1 MLSATLVAAL
11 LALGACGGFLA
22 GLLGI
27 GGGMILVPFLV
38 ALLEHQGFPQAL
50 LVKIAVATSL
60 ATILF
65 TSLSSVRAHHLH
77 GAVRWR
83 VAAGLT
89 PGIVLGALLG
99 AQLAGAMP
107 AVLLTLA
114 FAGFV
119 GYSATQML
127 VDRKPRPGRQL
138 PGATGL
144 AGVGGVI
151 GMASALVGA
160 GGAFLSV
167 PFMSWCNVPIHQA
180 VGTAAAL
187 GFPIAAAG
195 TAGYMLAGRQL
206 EGLPPGLLGYV
217 YLPALAAL
225 ASASILTAPLGARVS
240 HALNVAQLKRAF
252 ALLLYALAAWMLWR
266 ALHA

>member
-1 MLSATLVAAL
+1 MLSPTLIAGL
-11 LALGACGGFLA
+11 LLLGACGGFLA

-27 GGGMILVPFLV
+27 GGGMILVPFIVL
-38 ALLEHQGFPQAL
+38 LLEHQGFPPAL
-50 LVKIAVATSL
+50 LIKIAVATSL

-65 TSLSSVRAHHLH
+65 TSLSSLRAHHGR

-83 VAAGLT
+83 VAAGLA
-89 PGIVLGALLG
+89 PGIVAGSLLG

-107 AVLLTLA
+107 AGLLTMV
-114 FAGFV
+114 FAGFL

-127 VDRKPRPGRQL
+127 IDRKPRPGRQL
-138 PGATGL
+138 PGPAGL

-151 GMASALVGA
+151 GAASALVGA

-167 PFMSWCNVPIHQA
+167 PFMTWCNLPIHQA

-187 GFPIAAAG
+187 GFPIALAG
-195 TAGYMLAGRQL
+195 TAGYMLAGPPL
-206 EGLPPGLLGYV
+206 AGLPPGLLGYV

-225 ASASILTAPLGARVS
+225 AAASMLTAPLGARVS
-240 HALNVAQLKRAF
+240 HALNVAQLKRVF
-252 ALLLYALAAWMLWR
+252 ALLLYGIAAWMLWR
-266 ALHA
+266 ALRT

>member
-1 MLSATLVAAL
+1 MLSLTLIAGL
-11 LALGACGGFLA
+11 LTLGAIGGFLA

-27 GGGMILVPFLV
+27 GGGMILVPFIVL
-38 ALLEHQGFPQAL
+38 LLEHRGFPQEL

-65 TSLSSVRAHHLH
+65 TSISSVRAHHGR

-83 VAAGLT
+83 VAAAFA
-89 PGIVLGALLG
+89 PGIVLGSLLG

-107 AVLLTLA
+107 AALLTLL

-119 GYSATQML
+119 GWSATQML
-127 VDRKPRPGRQL
+127 IDRKPRPGRQL
-138 PGATGL
+138 PGSA
-144 AGVGGVI
+144 
-151 GMASALVGA
+151 GMAGMGGIIGVVSALVGA

-167 PFMSWCNVPIHQA
+167 PFMTWCNVPIHQA

-187 GFPIAAAG
+187 GFPIALAG
-195 TAGYMLAGRQL
+195 TAGYMVAGSHL

-225 ASASILTAPLGARVS
+225 AAASILTAPLGARVS

-252 ALLLYALAAWMLWR
+252 ALLLYGIAAWMLWR
-266 ALHA
+266 ASGA

>member
-1 MLSATLVAAL
+1 MLSASSATSRV
-11 LALGACGGFLA
+11 ALGACGGFLA

-38 ALLEHQGFPQAL
+38 ALLEHQGFPTAL

-65 TSLSSVRAHHLH
+65 TSLSSVRAHHRR

-83 VAAGLT
+83 VAAGLA

-107 AVLLTLA
+107 AALLTLA

-138 PGATGL
+138 PGAPGL

-151 GMASALVGA
+151 GLASALVGA

-167 PFMSWCNVPIHQA
+167 PFMSWCNVPMHQA

-225 ASASILTAPLGARVS
+225 ASASVLTAPLGARVS
-240 HALNVAQLKRAF
+240 HALNVVQLKRVF